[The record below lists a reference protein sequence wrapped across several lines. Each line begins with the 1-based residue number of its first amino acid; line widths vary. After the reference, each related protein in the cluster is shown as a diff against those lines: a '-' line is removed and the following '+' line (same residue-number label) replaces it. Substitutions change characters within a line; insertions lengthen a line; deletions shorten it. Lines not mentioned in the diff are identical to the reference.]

1 MSEPRPA
8 RRRPPTRWLLLG
20 AVAVLA
26 VLVVGVVWL
35 EALHPQLDPSGNAV
49 QGVPPLALDDEPTC
63 RRFVD
68 EAPIEEIR
76 ERLASAAAVERI
88 EEGFPAGGRVSST
101 QVFLCPS
108 AYDGKQVTYVGEVVG
123 EVLPRRGGAWAQ
135 VNDDDYALVTG
146 PVVGHRERSGF
157 NTGLSVWLEG
167 DLAER
172 IEAPGRP
179 ALRGDVVL
187 LRGTILR
194 ADPDDGGGITLRAT
208 ELETLAGPLELEP
221 PLHTLQVVVAVVLT
235 LLAIGASLWAWEVR
249 RR

>member
-1 MSEPRPA
+1 MSNAPPSH
-8 RRRPPTRWLLLG
+8 RRPSTRRLLLG

-26 VLVVGVVWL
+26 LLLAGVVWL
-35 EALHPQLDPSGNAV
+35 ESLHPQLDPSVNAV

-68 EAPIEEIR
+68 EAPIDDIR
-76 ERLASAAAVERI
+76 ERLASAAAVERV
-88 EEGFPAGGRVSST
+88 EEGLPPGGRISST

-123 EVLPRRGGAWAQ
+123 ELLPRRGGAWAQ
-135 VNDDDYALVTG
+135 INDDEYALVTG
-146 PVVGHRERSGF
+146 PVVGHRERAGF
-157 NTGLSVWLEG
+157 NTGLSVWLPD
-167 DLAER
+167 DLAAR

-208 ELETLAGPLELEP
+208 ELETLAGPLQLEP
-221 PLHTLQVVVAVVLT
+221 PLHTHQAVVAVVLS
-235 LLAIGASLWAWEVR
+235 LLAMAASLWARQVR

>member
-1 MSEPRPA
+1 MSGSPHPRPA
-8 RRRPPTRWLLLG
+8 TRRLLLG
-20 AVAVLA
+20 VVAVLIL
-26 VLVVGVVWL
+26 LVAGVVWL
-35 EALHPQLDPSGNAV
+35 ESLHPQLDPSGNAV

-68 EAPIEEIR
+68 EAPIDDIR
-76 ERLASAAAVERI
+76 ERLAAQEAAERVADDL
-88 EEGFPAGGRVSST
+88 PPGGRVSST
-101 QVFLCPS
+101 QVYLCPS

-123 EVLPRRGGAWAQ
+123 EVLARRGGAWAQ
-135 VNDDDYALVTG
+135 VNDDDYALLTG
-146 PVVGHRERSGF
+146 PVVGHRERAGF
-157 NTGLSVWLEG
+157 NTGLSVWLDG

-208 ELETLAGPLELEP
+208 ELETLAGPLQLEP
-221 PLHTLQVVVAVVLT
+221 PLHTLQVIVAVVLT
-235 LLAIGASLWAWEVR
+235 LLAIGASLWARQVR

>member
-1 MSEPRPA
+1 MTGSLPA
-8 RRRPPTRWLLLG
+8 HSRPPTRRLLLG
-20 AVAVLA
+20 AAAVLA
-26 VLVVGVVWL
+26 LLLAGVAWL
-35 EALHPQLDPSGNAV
+35 ESLHPQLDPSGNVV

-68 EAPIEEIR
+68 EAPIDDIR
-76 ERLASAAAVERI
+76 QRLESQAAVERI
-88 EEGFPAGGRVSST
+88 EEGFPSGGRISST
-101 QVFLCPS
+101 QVYLCPS

-123 EVLPRRGGAWAQ
+123 ELLPRRGGAWAQ
-135 VNDDDYALVTG
+135 VNDDEYALVTG
-146 PVVGHRERSGF
+146 PVVGHRERAGF

-167 DLAER
+167 ALADR

-208 ELETLAGPLELEP
+208 ELETLAGPLQLEP
-221 PLHTLQVVVAVVLT
+221 PLHTLQVVVAVVLA
-235 LLAIGASLWAWEVR
+235 LLAMGASLWARQVR

>member
-1 MSEPRPA
+1 MTGSLPA
-8 RRRPPTRWLLLG
+8 RSRPPTRRLLLG
-20 AVAVLA
+20 AVTVLA
-26 VLVVGVVWL
+26 LLLAGVAWL
-35 EALHPQLDPSGNAV
+35 ESLHPQLDPSGNVV

-68 EAPIEEIR
+68 EAPIDDIR
-76 ERLASAAAVERI
+76 QRLDSQAAVERI
-88 EEGFPAGGRVSST
+88 EEGLPSGGRISST
-101 QVFLCPS
+101 QVYLCPS

-123 EVLPRRGGAWAQ
+123 ELLPRRGGAWAQ
-135 VNDDDYALVTG
+135 VNDDEYALVTG
-146 PVVGHRERSGF
+146 PVVGHRERAGF

-167 DLAER
+167 DLADR

-208 ELETLAGPLELEP
+208 ELETLAGPLQLEP
-221 PLHTLQVVVAVVLT
+221 PLHTLQVVVAVVLA
-235 LLAIGASLWAWEVR
+235 LLAMGASLWARQVR